1 MKTRK
6 TGFSGAG
13 IKISGLDLLTGEIIW
28 TLDPTL
34 ESASTLSS
42 DEGCKENCDEVIFA
56 RLLSIHS
63 SSSHS
68 QISLIVST
76 KSSTYT
82 WDIDSSTGSKIRVS
96 TPTIT
101 DSISKGPLVGILSLE
116 KHVDTHKGNSHYML
130 VRGKG
135 RYSYK
140 FIMDKIFCFKCT
152 SIHYFVHFFSS
163 FPFSLLCLL
172 PSFLPHSFAT
182 VCEHS
187 CIHL

>member
-34 ESASTLSS
+34 ESASTISS

-68 QISLIVST
+68 QISFIVST

-82 WDIDSSTGSKIRVS
+82 WDIDSSTGSKIHVS
-96 TPTIT
+96 IPTIKEVVP
-101 DSISKGPLVGILSLE
+101 KGPLVAILSLE
-116 KHVDTHKGNSHYML
+116 KNIDAHKGNSHYMM
-130 VRGKG
+130 VR
-135 RYSYK
+135 RQSR
-140 FIMDKIFCFKCT
+140 
-152 SIHYFVHFFSS
+152 
-163 FPFSLLCLL
+163 
-172 PSFLPHSFAT
+172 
-182 VCEHS
+182 
-187 CIHL
+187 